1 MKLSLKNIGKI
12 KEASI
17 EIKGITVI
25 AGENDTGKSTVG
37 KTLFAVFNSFYQI
50 EEQIRE
56 ERIGSVEE
64 ILGSL
69 YKNQSQTLFL
79 IEYTKMPAKK
89 IVDNIER
96 YLSDP
101 AILTKEFYSLYK
113 NSIDDESLDEACKD
127 ILAVLNVSS
136 GEIIKAILNKKLDLE
151 FNGQINNVFAD
162 DRGLIHLAIKESIMS
177 ISLTNNVVK
186 EVKDSISLK
195 TEAIYIDDP
204 FVLDQVQ
211 RVWFSRSY
219 NNHRDHLRDKLTI
232 EHNEGKVINKIIAT
246 NKFEHIYNKI
256 NAVCSGDVV
265 KIDHLG
271 IGYKKG
277 KSDKILDVRN
287 LSSGLKTFIILK
299 TLLTNDVLKPN
310 GTIILD
316 EPEIHLHPEWQLLFA
331 ELIVLIQKEFGMH
344 ILLTTHSP
352 YFLNAIEVYSA
363 KHGIANKCKYYLATV
378 KEETSFIEDVS
389 DNIEIIYSKLARP
402 LQDLENERY
411 QDD

>member
-50 EEQIRE
+50 EERIKQ
-56 ERIGSVEE
+56 ERIKSVEDALEGITVFTTQDLAEIIVRNARKYINEDILKQE
-64 ILGSL
+64 ILRFSIIMDNL
-69 YKNQSQTLFL
+69 LDKET
-79 IEYTKMPAKK
+79 IEEVCGNILK
-89 IVDNIER
+89 I
-96 YLSDP
+96 
-101 AILTKEFYSLYK
+101 
-113 NSIDDESLDEACKD
+113 
-127 ILAVLNVSS
+127 LNVSS
-136 GEIIKAILNKKLDLE
+136 EHIIKAILNKNLDLE
-151 FNGQINNVFAD
+151 FNGQINNIFTESE
-162 DRGLIHLAIKESIMS
+162 GLIQLIIKGSSLS
-177 ISLTNNVVK
+177 ISLTDNTVSGGI
-186 EVKDSISLK
+186 DQISLK

-204 FVLDQVQ
+204 FVLDEA
-211 RVWFSRSY
+211 S
-219 NNHRDHLRDKLTI
+219 NHAFLWSESNYSHHRNHLRSKLLM
-232 EHNEGKVINKIIAT
+232 ESHNVKVINEIINM
-246 NKFEHIYNKI
+246 NKLEHIYNTI
-256 NAVCSGDVV
+256 NSVCGGEIVRVSHR
-265 KIDHLG
+265 KG

-277 KSDKILDVRN
+277 KSDKVLDVRN